1 MFFVVK
7 ITGGEILKRV
17 LEKEGVR
24 YVFGVPGDQL
34 YPFLNALYDS
44 KIKFV
49 TFHHEANAAHAAD
62 GWARVTGE
70 LGVVVATVGPG
81 AANLVGGVYPAFA
94 ENIPILIITA
104 QNQTFRSYPDHG
116 SMQALDQLSLFKPI
130 TKWNAVINHWSRIV
144 ELTERAIRIALSDKP
159 GPVHIDIPSDVLHQT
174 VDEEEVRVHEKESY
188 KPTGMPVP
196 NSEILKKIARM
207 LISAE
212 KPIIHAGGG
221 VIRSGASRELIEL
234 AEYLQIPVIPSIS
247 GRGCIP
253 EDHPLCLIPHSFGA
267 LAAQSEADLVLLI
280 GSKLGDLDFFGR
292 PPLWGDYDTQ
302 KFIQIDISAENI
314 ALNRPVEIGVVG
326 DAKETL
332 IALLDIIKRE
342 TLPRSPLEKNRY
354 YKDLERQWVQQF
366 ESVSM
371 SDQIPIH
378 PLRVI
383 REVRSFY
390 PRNAIS
396 VIDGGNTTV
405 WAHYLNR
412 IYEPNTFLSS
422 TAGDSGHLG
431 SGVGYA
437 IAAKL
442 AYPDRDVYCITGD
455 GAFGM
460 GMADLETAKRLKL
473 QITFIVLND
482 SAWGMIRAGQMLYY
496 EKRYVGVDFEEIRY
510 DLIAKAMGCYGERV
524 EDPKEIKNALRRAKD
539 SGLPAVI
546 DVKIDREVIPPDFQT
561 LATIWLEGCEP
572 PPKIVKKEEST
583 LIR

>member
-1 MFFVVK
+1 VVK

-104 QNQTFRSYPDHG
+104 QNQTFRSYPDRG

-130 TKWNAVINHWSRIV
+130 TKWNTIINHWSRIV
-144 ELTERAIRIALSDKP
+144 ELTERAIRVALSDKP

-174 VDEEEVRVHEKESY
+174 VDEENVKIHERENYRPMK
-188 KPTGMPVP
+188 KPIPEFET
-196 NSEILKKIARM
+196 LKRIAKM

-221 VIRSGASRELIEL
+221 VIRSGASKELIEL
-234 AEYLQIPVIPSIS
+234 AEYLQIPVTTSVS

-267 LAAQSEADLVLLI
+267 LTAQNEADLVLLI

-292 PPLWGDYDTQ
+292 PPLWGDYDAQ
-302 KFIQIDISAENI
+302 KFIQIDVSAENI

-332 IALLDIIKRE
+332 AALLDIVKKE
-342 TLPRSPLEKNRY
+342 VPPRSMLEKNRY
-354 YKDLERQWVQQF
+354 YKDLERQWIEQF
-366 ESVSM
+366 ESMSM
-371 SDQIPIH
+371 TDQIPIH

-442 AYPDRDVYCITGD
+442 AYPDKDVYCITGD
-455 GAFGM
+455 GAFSM
-460 GMADLETAKRLKL
+460 GMVDLETAKRLGL

-482 SAWGMIRAGQMLYY
+482 SSWGMIRAGQTLYY
-496 EKRYVGVDFEEIRY
+496 EKRYIGVDFSEIRY
-510 DLIAKAMGCYGERV
+510 DLIAKAIGCYGERV
-524 EDPKEIKNALRRAKD
+524 EDPKEIKNALERAKA
-539 SGLPAVI
+539 SELPAVI
-546 DVKIDREVIPPDFQT
+546 DIKIDREVIPPDFQT

-583 LIR
+583 LAK

>member
-1 MFFVVK
+1 MVK

-104 QNQTFRSYPDHG
+104 QNQTFRSYPDRG

-130 TKWNAVINHWSRIV
+130 TKWNTIINHWSRIV
-144 ELTERAIRIALSDKP
+144 ELTERAIRVALSDKP

-174 VDEEEVRVHEKESY
+174 VDEENVKIHERENYRPMK
-188 KPTGMPVP
+188 KPIPEFET
-196 NSEILKKIARM
+196 LKRIAKM

-212 KPIIHAGGG
+212 KPIIHAGEG
-221 VIRSGASRELIEL
+221 VIRSGASKELIEL
-234 AEYLQIPVIPSIS
+234 AEYLQIPVTTSVS

-267 LAAQSEADLVLLI
+267 LTAQNEADLVLLI

-292 PPLWGDYDTQ
+292 PPLWGDYDAQ
-302 KFIQIDISAENI
+302 KFIQIDVSAENI

-332 IALLDIIKRE
+332 AALLDIVKKE
-342 TLPRSPLEKNRY
+342 VPPRSMLEKNRY
-354 YKDLERQWVQQF
+354 YKDLERQWIEQF
-366 ESVSM
+366 ESMSM
-371 SDQIPIH
+371 TDQIPIH

-442 AYPDRDVYCITGD
+442 AYPDKDVYCITGD
-455 GAFGM
+455 GAFSM
-460 GMADLETAKRLKL
+460 GMADLETAKRLGL

-482 SAWGMIRAGQMLYY
+482 SSWGMIRAGQTLYY
-496 EKRYVGVDFEEIRY
+496 EKRYIGVDFSEIRY
-510 DLIAKAMGCYGERV
+510 DLIAKAIGCYGERV
-524 EDPKEIKNALRRAKD
+524 EDPKEIKNALERAKA
-539 SGLPAVI
+539 SELPAVI
-546 DVKIDREVIPPDFQT
+546 DIKIDREVIPPDFQT

-583 LIR
+583 LAK

>member
-1 MFFVVK
+1 MVK

-104 QNQTFRSYPDHG
+104 QNQTFRSYPDRG

-130 TKWNAVINHWSRIV
+130 TKWNTIINHWSRIV
-144 ELTERAIRIALSDKP
+144 ELTERAIRVALSDKP

-174 VDEEEVRVHEKESY
+174 VDEENVKIHERENYRPMK
-188 KPTGMPVP
+188 KPIPEFET
-196 NSEILKKIARM
+196 LKRIAKM

-221 VIRSGASRELIEL
+221 VIRSGASKELIEL
-234 AEYLQIPVIPSIS
+234 AEYLQIPVTTSVS

-267 LAAQSEADLVLLI
+267 LTAQNEADLVLLI

-292 PPLWGDYDTQ
+292 PPLWGDYDAQ
-302 KFIQIDISAENI
+302 KFIQIDVSAENI

-332 IALLDIIKRE
+332 AALLDIVKKE
-342 TLPRSPLEKNRY
+342 VPPRSMLEKNRY
-354 YKDLERQWVQQF
+354 YKDLERQWIEQF
-366 ESVSM
+366 ESMSM
-371 SDQIPIH
+371 TDQIPIH

-442 AYPDRDVYCITGD
+442 AYPDKDVYCITGD
-455 GAFGM
+455 GAFSM
-460 GMADLETAKRLKL
+460 GMADLETAKRLGL

-482 SAWGMIRAGQMLYY
+482 SSWGMIRAGQTLYY
-496 EKRYVGVDFEEIRY
+496 EKRYIGVDFSEIRY
-510 DLIAKAMGCYGERV
+510 DLIAKAIGCYGERV
-524 EDPKEIKNALRRAKD
+524 EDPKEIKNALERAKA
-539 SGLPAVI
+539 SELPAVI
-546 DVKIDREVIPPDFQT
+546 DIKIDREVIPPDFQT

-583 LIR
+583 LAK

>member
-1 MFFVVK
+1 MVK
-7 ITGGEILKRV
+7 ITGGEILKRI
-17 LEKEGVR
+17 LEKEGIR

-144 ELTERAIRIALSDKP
+144 ELTERAIRVALSDRP
-159 GPVHIDIPSDVLHQT
+159 GPVHLDIPSDVLHQT
-174 VDEEEVRVHEKESY
+174 VDEEDVKIHERENYRPMK
-188 KPTGMPVP
+188 KPIPD
-196 NSEILKKIARM
+196 SETLKRIAKM

-221 VIRSGASRELIEL
+221 VIRSGASKELIEL
-234 AEYLQIPVIPSIS
+234 AEYLQIPVTTSVS

-267 LAAQSEADLVLLI
+267 LTAQNEADLVLLI

-292 PPLWGDYDTQ
+292 PPLWGDYDAQ
-302 KFIQIDISAENI
+302 KFIQIDVSAENI
-314 ALNRPVEIGVVG
+314 ALNRPAEIGVVG

-332 IALLDIIKRE
+332 AALLDIVKKE
-342 TLPRSPLEKNRY
+342 VSPRSALEKNHY
-354 YKDLERQWVQQF
+354 YKDLERQWIEQF
-366 ESVSM
+366 ESM
-371 SDQIPIH
+371 SVTDQIPIH

-455 GAFGM
+455 GAFSM
-460 GMADLETAKRLKL
+460 GMADLETAKRLGL

-482 SAWGMIRAGQMLYY
+482 SSWGMIRAGQTLYY
-496 EKRYVGVDFEEIRY
+496 EKRYIGVDFSEVRY

-524 EDPKEIKNALRRAKD
+524 EDPKEIKNALKRAKD
-539 SGLPAVI
+539 SELPAVI
-546 DVKIDREVIPPDFQT
+546 DIKIDREVIPPDFQT

-572 PPKIVKKEEST
+572 PPKIIKKEEST
-583 LIR
+583 LAK

>member
-1 MFFVVK
+1 MAK
-7 ITGGEILKRV
+7 ITGGEVLKRV
-17 LEKEGVR
+17 LEKEGIR

-44 KIKFV
+44 NIKFV

-130 TKWNAVINHWSRIV
+130 TKWNVVINHWNRIV

-159 GPVHIDIPSDVLHQT
+159 GPVHIDFPTDILHQT
-174 VDEEEVRVHEKESY
+174 GEEDEIQLHEREKY
-188 KPTGMPVP
+188 RPIKNPVP
-196 NSEILKKIARM
+196 DFETLKRVAKM

-221 VIRSGASRELIEL
+221 VIRSRASKELIEL
-234 AEYLQIPVIPSIS
+234 AEYLQIPVTTSIS

-267 LAAQSEADLVLLI
+267 LTAQNEADLVLLI

-292 PPLWGDYDTQ
+292 PPLWGDYTTQ

-314 ALNRPVEIGVVG
+314 ALNRPVEIGVIG

-332 IALLDIIKRE
+332 SALLNIIKSE
-342 TLPRSPLEKNRY
+342 CPPRSPLEKNRY
-354 YKDLERQWVQQF
+354 YKDLEKQWIEQF
-366 ESVSM
+366 ESISM
-371 SDQIPIH
+371 SEQIPIH

-455 GAFGM
+455 GAFSI
-460 GMADLETAKRLKL
+460 GMADLETAKRLEL

-482 SAWGMIRAGQMLYY
+482 SSWGMIRAGQTLYY
-496 EKRYVGVDFEEIRY
+496 EKRYIGVDFNEIRY

-524 EDPKEIKNALRRAKD
+524 EDPKEIKNALKRAKD
-539 SGLPAVI
+539 SELPAVI
-546 DVKIDREVIPPDFQT
+546 DIKIDREAIPPDFQT

-572 PPKIVKKEEST
+572 PKIIKKEETT
-583 LIR
+583 LAR